1 MNKPY
6 RTISYPSCP
15 YCKSELKHGMND
27 KYYGKLVNMATGSGS
42 SDVVV
47 TCENCGK
54 KYRVTV
60 LIKFNARKLVEEQ
73 TGEIHEAN

>member
-1 MNKPY
+1 MNRPY

-15 YCKSELKHGMND
+15 YCKSELGHGLND
-27 KYYGKLVNMATGSGS
+27 KYSIELTRLATGSGS

-47 TCENCGK
+47 TCADCGK

-73 TGEIHEAN
+73 GENK